1 MDWKHTQEVL
11 NGYADDFL
19 QRLRDRLIRDDKY
32 ASGKLLASLKTTV
45 VCTDSEVSVWLSSE
59 DYLQYINEGTK
70 PHWPPKEPIIQWI
83 RDKGIEPY
91 PDNNGRLPTVE
102 GLAFLISR
110 KISRDGTEADP
121 VVDET
126 LREVNADW
134 LPRIESAVMEDVE
147 DEVNAIIIN
156 SDIW

>member
-1 MDWKHTQEVL
+1 MEWVHTEKVL
-11 NGYADDFL
+11 QGYADDFL
-19 QRLRDRLIRDDKY
+19 GRLKDRLIRDDKY
-32 ASGKLLASLKTTV
+32 ASGRLLASLQTRV

-59 DYLQYINEGTK
+59 DYLEYINEGTR

-126 LREVNADW
+126 LREVNEAW
-134 LPRIESAVMEDVE
+134 LPRIEEAIMEDVE
-147 DEVNAIIIN
+147 DEVDAIIIGT
-156 SDIW
+156 DIW